1 MDIFK
6 SEDIKKAI
14 NSNASNSICGFLYQF
29 QRALFRIFSSSS
41 SNMLVGIE
49 TLDDVSTLTRSE
61 NGELAL
67 DLEQNKYTGKEN
79 YNPFGD
85 KDRNL
90 WHTLNI
96 WLSNLKTYRNSYV
109 DVNFFLTT
117 NAIIPLDSLV
127 LKISNADSS
136 EKINE
141 IISIIRTISGT
152 TKNKEIKEVSKYDDE
167 SLFFVIKKTT
177 VFWALENTEKI
188 STLRDATVQKLQLH
202 STVSECAD
210 EVYEHLLGA
219 IINQSLNKWQ
229 KKEQAWLEVQAFR
242 DLLHNLQTRIPLKK
256 YIDRDI
262 FSVDFQKYIENN
274 KDLAFLSQLTSLNLP
289 YNYIDD
295 QLKSYWGF
303 YAEKIRLQ
311 NEGYVLPNDWE
322 EREKI
327 KYSLEVFVS
336 ACGNR

>member
-177 VFWALENTEKI
+177 VF
-188 STLRDATVQKLQLH
+188 
-202 STVSECAD
+202 
-210 EVYEHLLGA
+210 
-219 IINQSLNKWQ
+219 
-229 KKEQAWLEVQAFR
+229 
-242 DLLHNLQTRIPLKK
+242 
-256 YIDRDI
+256 
-262 FSVDFQKYIENN
+262 
-274 KDLAFLSQLTSLNLP
+274 
-289 YNYIDD
+289 
-295 QLKSYWGF
+295 
-303 YAEKIRLQ
+303 
-311 NEGYVLPNDWE
+311 
-322 EREKI
+322 
-327 KYSLEVFVS
+327 
-336 ACGNR
+336 